1 MVMVGWEFPPFH
13 TGGLGVHSQE
23 ISKEVAR
30 LGHRVLFL
38 TPFALPYD
46 GAPGVTFRSP
56 DDDVPVPPGYPSTYR
71 IDEGMR
77 AGFLTVIERYNAWVS
92 RLRLPGVSV
101 VHVHDWFGTEG
112 ARDLAHRLGV
122 PLVMTIHSTE
132 LDRSLGHPYP
142 AIFDRE
148 KLGFDAATRIV
159 AVSRHLAEQVLREYG
174 VDRRKIRVVYN
185 AVRPPDEPPMVHRDG
200 GIVLF
205 LGRLTAM
212 KGPDTFLR
220 AAARIAPQFPGVR
233 FAIAGEGPEYTHLVR
248 FSAELG
254 IGDRV
259 MFFGKVTDEE
269 RSALLRDAAIFVL
282 PSVVEP
288 FGIVALE
295 AMAAGVPTIVSKTSG
310 VAEVIRSTF
319 QVDFWDVDEFAS
331 RMAELLEYPR
341 LREQMSEHAQ
351 REATEEG
358 WPERARQTVDVY
370 REAIRAFSDDR

>member
-1 MVMVGWEFPPFH
+1 MVGWEFPPFH

-23 ISKEVAR
+23 ISREIAR
-30 LGHRVLFL
+30 LGHTVVFL

-56 DDDVPVPPGYPSTYR
+56 DDDTPVPPGYPSTYR
-71 IDEGMR
+71 IEEGVR
-77 AGFLTVIERYNAWVS
+77 TGFLTVIERYNQWVGQ
-92 RLRLPGVSV
+92 LRLAGVNV

-112 ARDLAHRLGV
+112 ARDLAHRLDV

-132 LDRSLGHPYP
+132 LDRSLGHPYT
-142 AIFDRE
+142 AIYDRE
-148 KLGFDAATRIV
+148 KLGFDAATRII
-159 AVSRHLAEQVLREYG
+159 AVSRHLADQVAQVYRA
-174 VDRRKIRVVYN
+174 DRRKIRVVYN
-185 AVRPPDEPPMVHRDG
+185 AVRPPDEGPIMRREG
-200 GIVLF
+200 GVVLF

-220 AAARIAPQFPGVR
+220 AAARIAPQFPDVR
-233 FAIAGEGPEYTHLVR
+233 FAIAGEGPEYAPLVR
-248 FSAELG
+248 LSVQLG

-259 MFFGKVTDEE
+259 LFFGKISDEE
-269 RSALLRDAAIFVL
+269 RSAILRDAAVFVL

-331 RMAELLEYPR
+331 RMAELLEYAP
-341 LREQMSEHAQ
+341 LREEMSEHAQ
-351 REATEEG
+351 REATQEG
-358 WPERARQTVDVY
+358 WPDRARQTVEVY
-370 REAIRAFSDDR
+370 REAIREYRGGR

>member
-1 MVMVGWEFPPFH
+1 MVGWEFPPFH

-23 ISKEVAR
+23 ISREIAR
-30 LGHRVLFL
+30 LGHTVIFL
-38 TPFALPYD
+38 TPFALPYE

-56 DDDVPVPPGYPSTYR
+56 DDDVPVPFGYPSSYR
-71 IDEGMR
+71 VDEAMR
-77 AGFLTVIERYNAWVS
+77 TDFRTLIERYNRWVG
-92 RLRLPGVSV
+92 RLTLTGVDV

-112 ARDLAHRLGV
+112 GRDLARRLGV

-148 KLGFDAATRIV
+148 KLGFDSATRII
-159 AVSRHLAEQVLREYG
+159 AVSRHLADQIARAYG
-174 VDRRKIRVVYN
+174 ADRRKVRVVYN
-185 AVRPPDEPPMVHRDG
+185 AVRPPDEPPPARRDA

-220 AAARIAPQFPGVR
+220 AAARIAPQFPDVR
-233 FAIAGEGPEYTHLVR
+233 FAIAGEGPEYARLVR
-248 FSAELG
+248 LSVQLG

-259 MFFGKVTDEE
+259 LFFGKVSDEE
-269 RSALLRDAAIFVL
+269 RSAILRDAAVFVL

-288 FGIVALE
+288 FGIAALE

-310 VAEVIRSTF
+310 VAEVVRSTF

-331 RMAELLEYPR
+331 RMAELLEYPP
-341 LREQMSEHAQ
+341 LREEMSEHAL
-351 REATEEG
+351 REATQEG
-358 WPERARQTVDVY
+358 WPERARQTVGVY
-370 REAIRAFSDDR
+370 REAIEAYREGR